1 MDFSNKEIYNYID
14 NHSSEESDILY
25 ELRRETELKCL
36 NPIMLSGKIQGNFLA
51 IISKL
56 IKPFNVLEIGTYT
69 GYSTLCIAKGL
80 NPVGMIH
87 TIDKNEE
94 LLQIQNKYFEKSGLR
109 NQIKQYTGDALA
121 IIPKLKFDF
130 DMVFLDADK
139 ENYVKYLE
147 LISPILKPGGVLL
160 TDNVLWHGKILESS
174 ENQDRVTRLID
185 NFNKKI
191 LEDKSLKTVMLP
203 IRDEI
208 SSDLTLSISDL
219 ICLVISVF
227 LSIPSVELFISCF
240 ISLVACLM
248 LLIPLPR
255 FLANSG
261 ILSAPNNKTTIKI
274 IKPISGPL
282 INKNIV

>member
-1 MDFSNKEIYNYID
+1 
-14 NHSSEESDILY
+14 
-25 ELRRETELKCL
+25 
-36 NPIMLSGKIQGNFLA
+36 
-51 IISKL
+51 
-56 IKPFNVLEIGTYT
+56 
-69 GYSTLCIAKGL
+69 
-80 NPVGMIH
+80 MIH

-109 NQIKQYTGDALA
+109 NRIKQYTGDALA

-203 IRDEI
+203 IRDGI
-208 SSDLTLSISDL
+208 SLTLKL
-219 ICLVISVF
+219 
-227 LSIPSVELFISCF
+227 
-240 ISLVACLM
+240 
-248 LLIPLPR
+248 
-255 FLANSG
+255 
-261 ILSAPNNKTTIKI
+261 
-274 IKPISGPL
+274 
-282 INKNIV
+282 

>member
-14 NHSSEESDILY
+14 NHSSDESDILY

-80 NPVGMIH
+80 NTAGMIH

-160 TDNVLWHGKILESS
+160 TDNVLWHGKILESP

-203 IRDEI
+203 IRDGI
-208 SSDLTLSISDL
+208 SLTLKL
-219 ICLVISVF
+219 
-227 LSIPSVELFISCF
+227 
-240 ISLVACLM
+240 
-248 LLIPLPR
+248 
-255 FLANSG
+255 
-261 ILSAPNNKTTIKI
+261 
-274 IKPISGPL
+274 
-282 INKNIV
+282 

>member
-14 NHSSEESDILY
+14 NHSSDESDILY

-69 GYSTLCIAKGL
+69 GYSTLCIAEGL
-80 NPVGMIH
+80 NPAGMIH

-109 NQIKQYTGDALA
+109 SQIKQYTGDALA

-130 DMVFLDADK
+130 DMVFLDANK

-191 LEDKSLKTVMLP
+191 VEDKSLKTVMLP
-203 IRDEI
+203 IRDGI
-208 SSDLTLSISDL
+208 SLTLKL
-219 ICLVISVF
+219 
-227 LSIPSVELFISCF
+227 
-240 ISLVACLM
+240 
-248 LLIPLPR
+248 
-255 FLANSG
+255 
-261 ILSAPNNKTTIKI
+261 
-274 IKPISGPL
+274 
-282 INKNIV
+282 

>member
-14 NHSSEESDILY
+14 NHSSDESDILN

-80 NPVGMIH
+80 SPAGMIH

-203 IRDEI
+203 IRDGI
-208 SSDLTLSISDL
+208 SLTLKL
-219 ICLVISVF
+219 
-227 LSIPSVELFISCF
+227 
-240 ISLVACLM
+240 
-248 LLIPLPR
+248 
-255 FLANSG
+255 
-261 ILSAPNNKTTIKI
+261 
-274 IKPISGPL
+274 
-282 INKNIV
+282 

>member
-1 MDFSNKEIYNYID
+1 MDFSNKDIYNYID

-203 IRDEI
+203 IRDGI
-208 SSDLTLSISDL
+208 SLTLKL
-219 ICLVISVF
+219 
-227 LSIPSVELFISCF
+227 
-240 ISLVACLM
+240 
-248 LLIPLPR
+248 
-255 FLANSG
+255 
-261 ILSAPNNKTTIKI
+261 
-274 IKPISGPL
+274 
-282 INKNIV
+282 

>member
-14 NHSSEESDILY
+14 NHSSDESDILY

-80 NPVGMIH
+80 NPAGMIH

-109 NQIKQYTGDALA
+109 NQIKQYTGNALA

-147 LISPILKPGGVLL
+147 LISPILKRGGVLL

-203 IRDEI
+203 IRDGI
-208 SSDLTLSISDL
+208 SLTLKL
-219 ICLVISVF
+219 
-227 LSIPSVELFISCF
+227 
-240 ISLVACLM
+240 
-248 LLIPLPR
+248 
-255 FLANSG
+255 
-261 ILSAPNNKTTIKI
+261 
-274 IKPISGPL
+274 
-282 INKNIV
+282 

>member
-14 NHSSEESDILY
+14 NHSSDESDILY

-56 IKPFNVLEIGTYT
+56 IKPLNVLEIGTYT

-80 NPVGMIH
+80 NPAGMIH

-109 NQIKQYTGDALA
+109 NQIKQYTGNALA

-160 TDNVLWHGKILESS
+160 TDNVLWHGKVLESP
-174 ENQDRVTRLID
+174 ENQDRVTKLID

-203 IRDEI
+203 IRDGI
-208 SSDLTLSISDL
+208 SLTLKL
-219 ICLVISVF
+219 
-227 LSIPSVELFISCF
+227 
-240 ISLVACLM
+240 
-248 LLIPLPR
+248 
-255 FLANSG
+255 
-261 ILSAPNNKTTIKI
+261 
-274 IKPISGPL
+274 
-282 INKNIV
+282 

>member
-14 NHSSEESDILY
+14 NHSSDESDILY

-56 IKPFNVLEIGTYT
+56 IKPFSVLEIGTYT
-69 GYSTLCIAKGL
+69 GYSTLCIAEGL
-80 NPVGMIH
+80 NPAGMIH

-109 NQIKQYTGDALA
+109 SQIKQYTGDALA

-130 DMVFLDADK
+130 DMVFLDANK

-191 LEDKSLKTVMLP
+191 VEDKSLKTVMLP
-203 IRDEI
+203 IRDGI
-208 SSDLTLSISDL
+208 SLTLKL
-219 ICLVISVF
+219 
-227 LSIPSVELFISCF
+227 
-240 ISLVACLM
+240 
-248 LLIPLPR
+248 
-255 FLANSG
+255 
-261 ILSAPNNKTTIKI
+261 
-274 IKPISGPL
+274 
-282 INKNIV
+282 

>member
-14 NHSSEESDILY
+14 NHSSDESDILY

-80 NPVGMIH
+80 NPAGIIH

-160 TDNVLWHGKILESS
+160 TDNVLWHGKIVESS
-174 ENQDRVTRLID
+174 KNQDRVTRLID

-191 LEDKSLKTVMLP
+191 IEDKSLKTVMLP
-203 IRDEI
+203 IRDGI
-208 SSDLTLSISDL
+208 SLTLKL
-219 ICLVISVF
+219 
-227 LSIPSVELFISCF
+227 
-240 ISLVACLM
+240 
-248 LLIPLPR
+248 
-255 FLANSG
+255 
-261 ILSAPNNKTTIKI
+261 
-274 IKPISGPL
+274 
-282 INKNIV
+282 

>member
-14 NHSSEESDILY
+14 NHSSNESDILY

-80 NPVGMIH
+80 NPAGIIH
-87 TIDKNEE
+87 TIDNNEE

-174 ENQDRVTRLID
+174 ENQDRVTKLID

-203 IRDEI
+203 IRDGI
-208 SSDLTLSISDL
+208 SLTLKL
-219 ICLVISVF
+219 
-227 LSIPSVELFISCF
+227 
-240 ISLVACLM
+240 
-248 LLIPLPR
+248 
-255 FLANSG
+255 
-261 ILSAPNNKTTIKI
+261 
-274 IKPISGPL
+274 
-282 INKNIV
+282 

>member
-14 NHSSEESDILY
+14 NHSSNESDILY

-80 NPVGMIH
+80 NPAGMIH

-121 IIPKLKFDF
+121 IIPKLKFNF

-160 TDNVLWHGKILESS
+160 TDNVLWHGKILESP

-203 IRDEI
+203 IRDGI
-208 SSDLTLSISDL
+208 SLTLKL
-219 ICLVISVF
+219 
-227 LSIPSVELFISCF
+227 
-240 ISLVACLM
+240 
-248 LLIPLPR
+248 
-255 FLANSG
+255 
-261 ILSAPNNKTTIKI
+261 
-274 IKPISGPL
+274 
-282 INKNIV
+282 

>member
-1 MDFSNKEIYNYID
+1 MDFSNKEIYSYIN
-14 NHSSEESDILY
+14 NHSSNESDILY

-80 NPVGMIH
+80 NPAGMIH

-109 NQIKQYTGDALA
+109 NQIKQYTGDALG

-160 TDNVLWHGKILESS
+160 TDNVLWHGKILESL

-203 IRDEI
+203 IRDGI
-208 SSDLTLSISDL
+208 SLTLKL
-219 ICLVISVF
+219 
-227 LSIPSVELFISCF
+227 
-240 ISLVACLM
+240 
-248 LLIPLPR
+248 
-255 FLANSG
+255 
-261 ILSAPNNKTTIKI
+261 
-274 IKPISGPL
+274 
-282 INKNIV
+282 

>member
-14 NHSSEESDILY
+14 NHSSDESDILY

-69 GYSTLCIAKGL
+69 GYSTLCIAEGI
-80 NPVGMIH
+80 NPGGMIH

-121 IIPKLKFDF
+121 IIPKLKFHF

-203 IRDEI
+203 IRDGI
-208 SSDLTLSISDL
+208 SLTLKL
-219 ICLVISVF
+219 
-227 LSIPSVELFISCF
+227 
-240 ISLVACLM
+240 
-248 LLIPLPR
+248 
-255 FLANSG
+255 
-261 ILSAPNNKTTIKI
+261 
-274 IKPISGPL
+274 
-282 INKNIV
+282 

>member
-14 NHSSEESDILY
+14 NHSSDESDILY

-80 NPVGMIH
+80 NQEGMIH

-203 IRDEI
+203 IRDGI
-208 SSDLTLSISDL
+208 SLTLKL
-219 ICLVISVF
+219 
-227 LSIPSVELFISCF
+227 
-240 ISLVACLM
+240 
-248 LLIPLPR
+248 
-255 FLANSG
+255 
-261 ILSAPNNKTTIKI
+261 
-274 IKPISGPL
+274 
-282 INKNIV
+282 

>member
-1 MDFSNKEIYNYID
+1 MDFSNKEIYNYIH
-14 NHSSEESDILY
+14 NHSSKESDILY

-80 NPVGMIH
+80 NPAGKIH

-160 TDNVLWHGKILESS
+160 TDNVLWHGIIVESS

-191 LEDKSLKTVMLP
+191 IEDKSLKTVMLP
-203 IRDEI
+203 IRDGI
-208 SSDLTLSISDL
+208 SLTLKL
-219 ICLVISVF
+219 
-227 LSIPSVELFISCF
+227 
-240 ISLVACLM
+240 
-248 LLIPLPR
+248 
-255 FLANSG
+255 
-261 ILSAPNNKTTIKI
+261 
-274 IKPISGPL
+274 
-282 INKNIV
+282 

>member
-14 NHSSEESDILY
+14 NHSSDESDILY

-69 GYSTLCIAKGL
+69 GYSTLCIAEGL
-80 NPVGMIH
+80 NPAGVIH

-109 NQIKQYTGDALA
+109 SQIKQYTGDALA

-130 DMVFLDADK
+130 DMVFLDANK
-139 ENYVKYLE
+139 ENYAKYLE

-191 LEDKSLKTVMLP
+191 VEDKSLKTVMLP
-203 IRDEI
+203 IRDGI
-208 SSDLTLSISDL
+208 SLTLKL
-219 ICLVISVF
+219 
-227 LSIPSVELFISCF
+227 
-240 ISLVACLM
+240 
-248 LLIPLPR
+248 
-255 FLANSG
+255 
-261 ILSAPNNKTTIKI
+261 
-274 IKPISGPL
+274 
-282 INKNIV
+282 

>member
-14 NHSSEESDILY
+14 NHSSDESDILY

-80 NPVGMIH
+80 NPAGMIH

-147 LISPILKPGGVLL
+147 LISSILKPGGVLL
-160 TDNVLWHGKILESS
+160 TDNVLWHGKILESP

-203 IRDEI
+203 IRDGI
-208 SSDLTLSISDL
+208 SLTLKL
-219 ICLVISVF
+219 
-227 LSIPSVELFISCF
+227 
-240 ISLVACLM
+240 
-248 LLIPLPR
+248 
-255 FLANSG
+255 
-261 ILSAPNNKTTIKI
+261 
-274 IKPISGPL
+274 
-282 INKNIV
+282 

>member
-14 NHSSEESDILY
+14 NHSSDESDILY

-80 NPVGMIH
+80 SPAGMIH

-94 LLQIQNKYFEKSGLR
+94 LLQIQNKYFEKSSLR

-203 IRDEI
+203 IRDGI
-208 SSDLTLSISDL
+208 SLTLKL
-219 ICLVISVF
+219 
-227 LSIPSVELFISCF
+227 
-240 ISLVACLM
+240 
-248 LLIPLPR
+248 
-255 FLANSG
+255 
-261 ILSAPNNKTTIKI
+261 
-274 IKPISGPL
+274 
-282 INKNIV
+282 

>member
-14 NHSSEESDILY
+14 NHSSDESDILY

-80 NPVGMIH
+80 SPAGMIH

-109 NQIKQYTGDALA
+109 NQIKQYTGDATA

-160 TDNVLWHGKILESS
+160 TDNVLWHGKILESP

-203 IRDEI
+203 IRDGI
-208 SSDLTLSISDL
+208 SLTLKL
-219 ICLVISVF
+219 
-227 LSIPSVELFISCF
+227 
-240 ISLVACLM
+240 
-248 LLIPLPR
+248 
-255 FLANSG
+255 
-261 ILSAPNNKTTIKI
+261 
-274 IKPISGPL
+274 
-282 INKNIV
+282 

>member
-14 NHSSEESDILY
+14 IHSSEESDILY

-94 LLQIQNKYFEKSGLR
+94 LLQIQNKYFEKSGFR

-203 IRDEI
+203 IRDGI
-208 SSDLTLSISDL
+208 SLTLKL
-219 ICLVISVF
+219 
-227 LSIPSVELFISCF
+227 
-240 ISLVACLM
+240 
-248 LLIPLPR
+248 
-255 FLANSG
+255 
-261 ILSAPNNKTTIKI
+261 
-274 IKPISGPL
+274 
-282 INKNIV
+282 

>member
-14 NHSSEESDILY
+14 NHSSDESDILY

-80 NPVGMIH
+80 NPAGMIH

-160 TDNVLWHGKILESS
+160 TDNVLWHGKILESY
-174 ENQDRVTRLID
+174 ENQDRVTRLIV

-203 IRDEI
+203 IRDGI
-208 SSDLTLSISDL
+208 SLTLKL
-219 ICLVISVF
+219 
-227 LSIPSVELFISCF
+227 
-240 ISLVACLM
+240 
-248 LLIPLPR
+248 
-255 FLANSG
+255 
-261 ILSAPNNKTTIKI
+261 
-274 IKPISGPL
+274 
-282 INKNIV
+282 

>member
-14 NHSSEESDILY
+14 NHSSDESDILY

-36 NPIMLSGKIQGNFLA
+36 NSIMLSGKIQGNFLA

-80 NPVGMIH
+80 SPAGMIH

-109 NQIKQYTGDALA
+109 SQIKQYTGDALA

-130 DMVFLDADK
+130 DMVFLDANK

-160 TDNVLWHGKILESS
+160 TDNVLWHGKILESP

-203 IRDEI
+203 IRDGI
-208 SSDLTLSISDL
+208 SLTLKL
-219 ICLVISVF
+219 
-227 LSIPSVELFISCF
+227 
-240 ISLVACLM
+240 
-248 LLIPLPR
+248 
-255 FLANSG
+255 
-261 ILSAPNNKTTIKI
+261 
-274 IKPISGPL
+274 
-282 INKNIV
+282 

>member
-1 MDFSNKEIYNYID
+1 MDFSNKEIYNYIN
-14 NHSSEESDILY
+14 NHSSDESDILY

-80 NPVGMIH
+80 NPAGMIH

-160 TDNVLWHGKILESS
+160 TDNVLWHGKILESP

-203 IRDEI
+203 IRDGI
-208 SSDLTLSISDL
+208 SLTLKL
-219 ICLVISVF
+219 
-227 LSIPSVELFISCF
+227 
-240 ISLVACLM
+240 
-248 LLIPLPR
+248 
-255 FLANSG
+255 
-261 ILSAPNNKTTIKI
+261 
-274 IKPISGPL
+274 
-282 INKNIV
+282 

>member
-14 NHSSEESDILY
+14 NHSSDESDILY

-80 NPVGMIH
+80 NPEGMIH

-109 NQIKQYTGDALA
+109 NQIKQHTGDALA

-160 TDNVLWHGKILESS
+160 TDNVLWHGKILESP

-203 IRDEI
+203 IRDGI
-208 SSDLTLSISDL
+208 SLTLKL
-219 ICLVISVF
+219 
-227 LSIPSVELFISCF
+227 
-240 ISLVACLM
+240 
-248 LLIPLPR
+248 
-255 FLANSG
+255 
-261 ILSAPNNKTTIKI
+261 
-274 IKPISGPL
+274 
-282 INKNIV
+282 

>member
-14 NHSSEESDILY
+14 NHSSNESDILY

-80 NPVGMIH
+80 SPAGMIH

-160 TDNVLWHGKILESS
+160 TDNVLWHGKVLESP

-203 IRDEI
+203 IRDGI
-208 SSDLTLSISDL
+208 SLTLKL
-219 ICLVISVF
+219 
-227 LSIPSVELFISCF
+227 
-240 ISLVACLM
+240 
-248 LLIPLPR
+248 
-255 FLANSG
+255 
-261 ILSAPNNKTTIKI
+261 
-274 IKPISGPL
+274 
-282 INKNIV
+282 

>member
-14 NHSSEESDILY
+14 NHSSKESDILY

-36 NPIMLSGKIQGNFLA
+36 NPIMLSGKIQGNFLT

-80 NPVGMIH
+80 NPEGMIH

-147 LISPILKPGGVLL
+147 LILPILKPGGVLL

-203 IRDEI
+203 IRDGI
-208 SSDLTLSISDL
+208 SLTLKL
-219 ICLVISVF
+219 
-227 LSIPSVELFISCF
+227 
-240 ISLVACLM
+240 
-248 LLIPLPR
+248 
-255 FLANSG
+255 
-261 ILSAPNNKTTIKI
+261 
-274 IKPISGPL
+274 
-282 INKNIV
+282 

>member
-14 NHSSEESDILY
+14 NHSSDESDILY

-80 NPVGMIH
+80 NPAGMIH

-147 LISPILKPGGVLL
+147 LISPKLKPGGVLL
-160 TDNVLWHGKILESS
+160 SDNVLWHGKILESS
-174 ENQDRVTRLID
+174 ENQDKVTRLID

-203 IRDEI
+203 IRDGI
-208 SSDLTLSISDL
+208 SLTLKL
-219 ICLVISVF
+219 
-227 LSIPSVELFISCF
+227 
-240 ISLVACLM
+240 
-248 LLIPLPR
+248 
-255 FLANSG
+255 
-261 ILSAPNNKTTIKI
+261 
-274 IKPISGPL
+274 
-282 INKNIV
+282 

>member
-14 NHSSEESDILY
+14 NHSSDESDILY

-80 NPVGMIH
+80 NPAGMIH

-174 ENQDRVTRLID
+174 KNQDRVTRLID

-191 LEDKSLKTVMLP
+191 LEDKSLKTVILP
-203 IRDEI
+203 IRDGI
-208 SSDLTLSISDL
+208 SLTLKL
-219 ICLVISVF
+219 
-227 LSIPSVELFISCF
+227 
-240 ISLVACLM
+240 
-248 LLIPLPR
+248 
-255 FLANSG
+255 
-261 ILSAPNNKTTIKI
+261 
-274 IKPISGPL
+274 
-282 INKNIV
+282 